1 MEAKGYLHQIY
12 PVLPVKDVVEA
23 LDFYV
28 NRLGFKIGF
37 ADDAKNPKYAGV
49 LRDGIEIQLQWHDA
63 AAWRIDVNRPM
74 IRIVTQNIKAL
85 YKEYAD
91 KDVFHPHTLLR
102 ETAWGTREF
111 AFYHPLKNGLTF
123 YLELSL

>member
-1 MEAKGYLHQIY
+1 MTSEGYLHQIH
-12 PVLPVKDVVEA
+12 PVLAVKDVVEA

-49 LRDGIEIQLQWHDA
+49 LRDGIEIHLQWHDA
-63 AAWRIDVNRPM
+63 AEWEGTVDRPTL
-74 IRIVTQNIKAL
+74 RIVTQNIQEL
-85 YKEYAD
+85 YNEYAL
-91 KDVFHPHTLLR
+91 KDVFHAHTLLR

-111 AFYHPLKNGLTF
+111 AFYDPFHNGLTF
-123 YLELSL
+123 YRDVE